1 MQPDGRTS
9 IALYKAN
16 IRVNN
21 CKGDVLLMLDQYND
35 ILTVAELQEILG
47 VGRNLVYALLQS
59 GTISAFRVG
68 QKKCRIPKVAV
79 LSYLAQY
86 SL

>member
-1 MQPDGRTS
+1 QTLQYEETLAVLIGGNQ
-9 IALYKAN
+9 I
-16 IRVNN
+16 NN
-21 CKGDVLLMLDQYND
+21 YKGDVLLMLDQYND
-35 ILTVAELQEILG
+35 VLTVAELQEILG

-68 QKKCRIPKVAV
+68 QKKWRIPKAAV

>member
-9 IALYKAN
+9 IAFNGTN
-16 IRVNN
+16 IRVNKY
-21 CKGDVLLMLDQYND
+21 KGDVLLMLDEYND
-35 ILTVAELQEILG
+35 VLTVSQLQEILG

-68 QKKCRIPKVAV
+68 QKKWRIPKAAV

>member
-1 MQPDGRTS
+1 MRPDYRTS
-9 IALYKAN
+9 IAFYEAN

-21 CKGDVLLMLDQYND
+21 YKGDVLFMLDQYND
-35 ILTVAELQEILG
+35 VLTVAELQEILG
-47 VGRNLVYALLQS
+47 VGRNMVYYLLQTH
-59 GTISAFRVG
+59 TIAGFRVG
-68 QKKCRIPKVAV
+68 QKKWRIPKASV